1 MVVLQCLIEE
11 SNNVLINEMLA
22 SGAGE
27 KIKSKYSYNE
37 LEKELLNMGLYIY
50 EHLNDEEKT
59 KEYFENYNKDK
70 MIALKCV
77 GYCLVVKK

>member
-1 MVVLQCLIEE
+1 
-11 SNNVLINEMLA
+11 MLA

-37 LEKELLNMGLYIY
+37 LEKEFLNMGLYIY

>member
-1 MVVLQCLIEE
+1 
-11 SNNVLINEMLA
+11 MLA

-37 LEKELLNMGLYIY
+37 LKKELLNMGLYIY

>member
-1 MVVLQCLIEE
+1 
-11 SNNVLINEMLA
+11 MLA